1 MVNFSDNMNVTFRQ
15 NFSGSCM
22 NAAKL
27 DPKPI
32 ADSYKGKYEVTPSIS
47 AQVLDTAHKVMS
59 KDVTIKSIPYY
70 EVDNMQQGTTV
81 IIGE

>member
-1 MVNFSDNMNVTFRQ
+1 MMKFSDNMNVTFKQ
-15 NFSGSCM
+15 SFSGSNM
-22 NAAKL
+22 NTAKL

-32 ADSYKGKYEVTPSIS
+32 ADSYKGKYEVTPKTS
-47 AQVLDTAHKVMS
+47 AQVLETAHKVMS
-59 KDVTIKSIPYY
+59 KDVTVKSIPYY